1 MIVTISWIAAG
12 LAIIAGAW
20 RMRVGPSLP
29 ARVAALDVVLVALM
43 GAIAVYAADTG
54 RREWLDLLVVIAVVA
69 FTATVA
75 VSRFIEDSP
84 LTIDEEGKEV
94 D

>member
-1 MIVTISWIAAG
+1 MIVTIAWIAA
-12 LAIIAGAW
+12 AIAIVAGGW

-43 GAIAVYAADTG
+43 GAIAVYAADSG

-75 VSRFIEDSP
+75 VSRFIEDSEIM
-84 LTIDEEGKEV
+84 IDEHGREV
-94 D
+94 E

>member
-1 MIVTISWIAAG
+1 MIVTIALIGAGIAVVAG
-12 LAIIAGAW
+12 GW

-43 GAIAVYAADTG
+43 GTIAVLAADTG
-54 RREWLDLLVVIAVVA
+54 RREWLDLLVVVAVVA

-84 LTIDEEGKEV
+84 MVVDEQGEEV
-94 D
+94 G

>member
-1 MIVTISWIAAG
+1 MIVTIAWIAAG
-12 LAIIAGAW
+12 FAIVAGGW

-43 GAIAVYAADTG
+43 GAIAVHAADTG

-84 LTIDEEGKEV
+84 LMVDEQGEEV

>member
-1 MIVTISWIAAG
+1 MAYWTASW
-12 LAIIAGAW
+12 LAEPLHW
-20 RMRVGPSLP
+20 QPGPWLW
-29 ARVAALDVVLVALM
+29 LVALM
-43 GAIAVYAADTG
+43 GAIAVHAADSG

-84 LTIDEEGKEV
+84 LMVDEQGEEV

>member
-1 MIVTISWIAAG
+1 
-12 LAIIAGAW
+12 
-20 RMRVGPSLP
+20 
-29 ARVAALDVVLVALM
+29 M